1 MWRCSSAPFTT
12 WGMGQGMGWHG
23 GIGLLSGLL
32 LVVLLAWLAARGFGP
47 RRTGGH
53 VADRRD
59 SLEILKSRLAR
70 GEITLAEFDTLK
82 KVL

>member
-1 MWRCSSAPFTT
+1 MWGCSSAPFAT
-12 WGMGQGMGWHG
+12 WGMGWHG

-32 LVVLLAWLAARGFGP
+32 LVALLAWLAVRAFGP
-47 RRTGGH
+47 SRTGGH
-53 VADRRD
+53 GADRRD
-59 SLEILKSRLAR
+59 SLEILKSRLAK

>member
-1 MWRCSSAPFTT
+1 MWGCSFAPFSSS
-12 WGMGQGMGWHG
+12 GMGWGG
-23 GIGLLSGLL
+23 GIGMLPGLL
-32 LVVLLAWLAARGFGP
+32 VLALLVLLVWRAVRAFGAKN
-47 RRTGGH
+47 TEGH
-53 VADRRD
+53 AADRRD